1 MYRFSDMSTE
11 SDLCLCSSRMSH
23 NERAIPDHQNSCLL
37 MVYTFTFHVAP
48 PQLTVSRELPET
60 EQ

>member
-1 MYRFSDMSTE
+1 
-11 SDLCLCSSRMSH
+11 MSH